1 MLIKPNAGLEST
13 FVCRANSGLEAT
25 TSSSAETM
33 RKTPIGV
40 QELPPER
47 EGPEPLR
54 LGGNH
59 HGTVVEANIPLIGRR
74 EFASPDCDGRGL
86 FQGNPGSEPLSG
98 GIRQLSAGRVH
109 VFNGMPASWALHGVI
124 LGADWRQFP
133 SSPRSV
139 EHQISCHSVRHSS
152 SAAPVEASA
161 TVDPSLL
168 MHREQFLRA
177 TNRKVEK
184 AQPVLRAYLRE
195 APGKIPNKKE
205 RKRGLVPG
213 IVFSGK
219 DGHKGGGKRLVSV
232 EYKQLASV
240 LLPLGKYF
248 FCAMTWDL
256 EVYEGRPGEEA
267 SSAKMVERVVPKLV
281 R

>member
-1 MLIKPNAGLEST
+1 M
-13 FVCRANSGLEAT
+13 
-25 TSSSAETM
+25 
-33 RKTPIGV
+33 
-40 QELPPER
+40 
-47 EGPEPLR
+47 
-54 LGGNH
+54 
-59 HGTVVEANIPLIGRR
+59 
-74 EFASPDCDGRGL
+74 
-86 FQGNPGSEPLSG
+86 
-98 GIRQLSAGRVH
+98 SAGRVH

-124 LGADWRQFP
+124 LGADWRQSP
-133 SSPRSV
+133 SSPRFV
-139 EHQISCHSVRHSS
+139 EHQIPCHSVRHSS
-152 SAAPVEASA
+152 SAAAVEASA

-232 EYKQLASV
+232 EYKQLASI